1 MIGHG
6 VSSRSSHSAA
16 AGRTTCSAKP
26 CTQSRM
32 SRWSCESSSENGAAV
47 AASMPRILPVPP
59 PRRARSEVRLLEL
72 ERLRGVRLVLI
83 LERPEAERLL
93 GIDLVDGRN
102 PRRVAL
108 LRGPVLVVAR
118 QAVEAHRPELLGRLH
133 EPVPR
138 QVAE

>member
-47 AASMPRILPVPP
+47 AASMPPMLTSAAAPARRYRSAFWNSYAFAASDSYWYSSVPSP
-59 PRRARSEVRLLEL
+59 NGWSGLTS
-72 ERLRGVRLVLI
+72 
-83 LERPEAERLL
+83 
-93 GIDLVDGRN
+93 
-102 PRRVAL
+102 
-108 LRGPVLVVAR
+108 
-118 QAVEAHRPELLGRLH
+118 
-133 EPVPR
+133 
-138 QVAE
+138 